1 MTSQHHI
8 AYAILTS
15 DHDYLTDDR
24 PARPTAAAVKR
35 LIPTVEGNF
44 LLLDA
49 TIDGKQFGF
58 FSVRYNKKANSY
70 TINFSVHE
78 SLDDI
83 PIFSEEERAVLTR
96 LESGEETNLKSPII
110 TTIVE
115 KRNKYEG
122 LMSSQITRA
131 FRSLGMKVTR

>member
-49 TIDGKQFGF
+49 TIDGK
-58 FSVRYNKKANSY
+58 
-70 TINFSVHE
+70 
-78 SLDDI
+78 
-83 PIFSEEERAVLTR
+83 
-96 LESGEETNLKSPII
+96 
-110 TTIVE
+110 
-115 KRNKYEG
+115 
-122 LMSSQITRA
+122 
-131 FRSLGMKVTR
+131 